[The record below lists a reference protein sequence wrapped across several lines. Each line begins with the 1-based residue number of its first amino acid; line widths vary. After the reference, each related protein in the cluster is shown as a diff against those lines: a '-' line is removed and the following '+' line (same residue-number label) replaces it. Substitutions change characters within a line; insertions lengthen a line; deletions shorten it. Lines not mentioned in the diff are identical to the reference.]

1 MNTLKYL
8 LILFLLSLSIGCTE
22 ETKTTSEQ
30 SISQSY
36 LEEKGYRISSK
47 EGQVESYE
55 LTEQKL
61 SALPYMMYWG
71 LQRVNPSDY
80 IGKTIHIQKFTV
92 TNHPLSKGK
101 VDVFVYLAD
110 SQPIGGTSFPNG
122 DTTDGGYWSIDGKNL
137 EDIQGM
143 SYQEWRK
150 SWTEKYKST
159 SPDEA

>member
-1 MNTLKYL
+1 M
-8 LILFLLSLSIGCTE
+8 
-22 ETKTTSEQ
+22 
-30 SISQSY
+30 
-36 LEEKGYRISSK
+36 
-47 EGQVESYE
+47 
-55 LTEQKL
+55 
-61 SALPYMMYWG
+61 
-71 LQRVNPSDY
+71 NPSDY

-110 SQPIGGTSFPNG
+110 GQPIGGTSFPYG
-122 DTTDGGYWSIDGKNL
+122 DTTDGGYWSIDGKSL